1 MNQLKTGAILSY
13 ITIFLTVIIGV
24 MLTPF
29 IIQKLGDAEYGLY
42 TLIGAF
48 VGYISVLDF
57 GLNNTIIRF
66 VAKYRAEQSKTKEEN
81 FLAVTMIIYAI
92 ISVIIAIIGVVL
104 YYHLECFFEN
114 SLTFEE
120 IRKAKLMFSILIF
133 NLVITL
139 PGGSFN
145 AICSGYEN
153 FVFPRVINILRYVFR
168 SVLVVTLLFF
178 GGDSISIVVLDT
190 IMNILVIVVNAYYV
204 FKKLKVVFKL
214 HYFDTTLVKEI
225 FSYSFWVFILALI
238 SELHWKSGQLVLG
251 INTNTTLVAIYAVG
265 ILLGSYYGAFA
276 GAIGGVFLPRATNM
290 IVKNESGKQLTF
302 MMIKIGRLS
311 LLVSLLI
318 IGGFLLYGRQFVFL
332 WVGESYID
340 AWIVALVIMI
350 GYTIP
355 LIQSFANLTLSAK
368 GLFSFKA
375 ISYIFFIGFGT
386 FLGYLLIDKY
396 SIIGMV
402 SGITFGWFLAQLS
415 MNIYYSKVINLHI
428 LLFFKETY
436 KKIIPTFLLILLIGY
451 SIDLIPGIGW
461 LNLLLKISLFFIVYF
476 LLMFFLGINQFEK
489 EFFKKDLDIL
499 KKRLIK

>member
-204 FKKLKVVFKL
+204 FKKLKVV
-214 HYFDTTLVKEI
+214 
-225 FSYSFWVFILALI
+225 S
-238 SELHWKSGQLVLG
+238 
-251 INTNTTLVAIYAVG
+251 
-265 ILLGSYYGAFA
+265 
-276 GAIGGVFLPRATNM
+276 
-290 IVKNESGKQLTF
+290 
-302 MMIKIGRLS
+302 
-311 LLVSLLI
+311 VSL
-318 IGGFLLYGRQFVFL
+318 
-332 WVGESYID
+332 S
-340 AWIVALVIMI
+340 
-350 GYTIP
+350 
-355 LIQSFANLTLSAK
+355 
-368 GLFSFKA
+368 
-375 ISYIFFIGFGT
+375 
-386 FLGYLLIDKY
+386 
-396 SIIGMV
+396 
-402 SGITFGWFLAQLS
+402 
-415 MNIYYSKVINLHI
+415 
-428 LLFFKETY
+428 
-436 KKIIPTFLLILLIGY
+436 
-451 SIDLIPGIGW
+451 
-461 LNLLLKISLFFIVYF
+461 
-476 LLMFFLGINQFEK
+476 
-489 EFFKKDLDIL
+489 
-499 KKRLIK
+499 